1 MQTNNS
7 VLALY
12 LDGPM
17 QAWGYQSRFNRRTSL
32 SYPTKSGVLGILC
45 AALGVP
51 KSDVETLGELAAL
64 KMEVLSFRLS
74 SRWIDYHT
82 VGGGYEPGSQNI
94 PRIASGSRAKNAAI
108 TFREYL
114 SDAKFGVLL
123 SGDNNLL
130 ERCDSALRNPKWG
143 LWLGRKACIPAS
155 PIAQGIFVDRE
166 EAINHLKQIS
176 NGKIQRCITDVEN
189 FEQGTDTLPDLP
201 LNFDTREFSM
211 RRVCVEDLPNGDS

>member
-1 MQTNNS
+1 MQTNNP

-45 AALGVP
+45 ASLGVP
-51 KSDVETLGELAAL
+51 KSDVDTLGELAAL
-64 KMEVLSFRLS
+64 KMEVLSLRLS

-82 VGGGYEPGSQNI
+82 VGGGYEPGSLNI
-94 PRIASGSRAKNAAI
+94 PRIADGKRAKDAAI

-123 SGDNNLL
+123 SGAYSLL

-155 PIAQGIFVDRE
+155 PIAQGIFVNRD

-176 NGKIQRCITDVEN
+176 NGEIQRCITDVED

-211 RRVCVEDLPNGDS
+211 RRVCVEDLPNGDF

>member
-1 MQTNNS
+1 MQTNNP

-45 AALGVP
+45 AALGIP
-51 KSDVETLGELAAL
+51 KSDVDTLEELAAL

-94 PRIASGSRAKNAAI
+94 PRIASGSRAKDAAI

-123 SGDNNLL
+123 RGDNNLL
-130 ERCDSALRNPKWG
+130 ERCDLALRNPKWG

-155 PIAQGIFVDRE
+155 PIAQGIFVNRE
-166 EAINHLKQIS
+166 EAIDHLKQIS
-176 NGKIQRCITDVEN
+176 GGEIQRCITDVEG

-201 LNFDTREFSM
+201 LNFDTREFSL